1 MKWLIGTAIEFI
13 RLVRE
18 QLFRD
23 VDSLPLQAAG
33 AQAPSFSVRNQNGE
47 LITLDAHPGK
57 TLVLW
62 WYPKASTPG

>member
-1 MKWLIGTAIEFI
+1 MKRLIGTVIELI

-23 VDSLPLQAAG
+23 VDSLPLLAEG
-33 AQAPSFSVRNQNGE
+33 AQAPSFSVGNQHGE
-47 LITLDAHPGK
+47 SITLDTHPGK